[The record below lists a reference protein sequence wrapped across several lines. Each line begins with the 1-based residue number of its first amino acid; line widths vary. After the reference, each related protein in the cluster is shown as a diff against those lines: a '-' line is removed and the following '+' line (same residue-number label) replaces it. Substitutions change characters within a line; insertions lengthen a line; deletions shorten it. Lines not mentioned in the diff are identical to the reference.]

1 MVFSIESC
9 RVGGMAPTTSARVLQ
24 RGMVLLRM
32 YVGLVFLS
40 NGLAKLLGFSS
51 VTIGTVFSGGLIN
64 SESAQRILQHAS
76 RATFIPPL
84 GQLAVWIANDAYGVF
99 GPLLTIAELALG
111 LGMLTGVLVRWAAIG
126 GLVLMVP
133 VWVMLWPTHDYL
145 WDYPADLVPLLIFA
159 IAPVPSRAWLRLL
172 RRVQGRRDSTGA
184 EPQQRAQQHPPLQ

>member
-1 MVFSIESC
+1 
-9 RVGGMAPTTSARVLQ
+9 MASTTAARVLQ
-24 RGMVLLRM
+24 RGMVLLRI

-51 VTIGTVFSGGLIN
+51 ISIGTVFSGGLIN

-84 GQLAVWIANDAYGVF
+84 RAAPAWIANDAYGVF
-99 GPLLTIAELALG
+99 GPLLMIAELALG

-133 VWVMLWPTHDYL
+133 IWVMIWPTHDYL

-159 IAPVPSRAWLRLL
+159 IAPVPSRAWLWVL
-172 RRVQGRRDSTGA
+172 RRMPEREDSTGA
-184 EPQQRAQQHPPLQ
+184 ELEQRAQEQLPLQ